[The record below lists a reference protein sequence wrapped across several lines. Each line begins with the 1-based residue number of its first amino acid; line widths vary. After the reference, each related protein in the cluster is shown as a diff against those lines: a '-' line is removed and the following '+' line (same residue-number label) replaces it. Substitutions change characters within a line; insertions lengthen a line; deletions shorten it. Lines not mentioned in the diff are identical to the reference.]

1 MVKIFT
7 IILTLTI
14 LFLSILPVGASAQSN
29 GNWLRGNRDGMGER
43 TWIDTSRWETRLVQV
58 EAATPARYEDRTIV
72 VSNARTETRV
82 IPEVRENRTRL
93 IPPVTERRWVEIQS
107 AIPAVSEQGFWRT
120 DDIPAVTRQRWVVTR
135 AAQLAV
141 MGTITY
147 TRTAGR
153 NETYTHTVS
162 AARTIPA
169 VTEQRIRWIP
179 PVTVSRWVEIQAAQ
193 PAQFTRMEVVLQPGR
208 TETRWVPAVTR
219 VESYQVT
226 VSFTFTERVRVSEG
240 RIDWARVILNNIV
253 GVGNT
258 VLQPIW
264 IPPVYQN
271 VTRTGTRTET
281 RTRTVV
287 VTPGR
292 NETVWIPPVTEW
304 RNVQTRAAQPAVF
317 GWRDV
322 VVAAGRNE
330 TYTHTVSAARTIPA
344 VTEQRT
350 RWIPPVM
357 GTRWG
362 EISPAVTEQGNF
374 VTDIVTAART
384 ERNWVV
390 TQAARPAV
398 PAVMG
403 WRDVTV
409 APSRSEN
416 YIVVIAPATVVTD
429 HIPAVT
435 RVDSVQVEAFRPA
448 RYEDRNEF
456 VRDGR
461 YEIITGNVVL
471 ERDREYVFT
480 SLRRP
485 PNRTH
490 DMSMN
495 VSHDLNVA
503 VTNISAVH
511 VVDRFRNLGQM
522 HTVPVSSA
530 TRPDGSVDLHF
541 NYARPGTDDSTLY
554 VRLHLANGGFVEVEA
569 DIPINGLSFTERS
582 NAPPLRFEAA
592 IEKRG
597 RLDF

>member
-1 MVKIFT
+1 MRSSEFASLVSSGRLPSTFVSAT
-7 IILTLTI
+7 A
-14 LFLSILPVGASAQSN
+14 ILPVINHGF
-29 GNWLRGNRDGMGER
+29 
-43 TWIDTSRWETRLVQV
+43 TR
-58 EAATPARYEDRTIV
+58 
-72 VSNARTETRV
+72 
-82 IPEVRENRTRL
+82 
-93 IPPVTERRWVEIQS
+93 
-107 AIPAVSEQGFWRT
+107 
-120 DDIPAVTRQRWVVTR
+120 
-135 AAQLAV
+135 
-141 MGTITY
+141 ITHSS
-147 TRTAGR
+147 TRT
-153 NETYTHTVS
+153 V
-162 AARTIPA
+162 
-169 VTEQRIRWIP
+169 W
-179 PVTVSRWVEIQAAQ
+179 
-193 PAQFTRMEVVLQPGR
+193 
-208 TETRWVPAVTR
+208 
-219 VESYQVT
+219 
-226 VSFTFTERVRVSEG
+226 
-240 RIDWARVILNNIV
+240 
-253 GVGNT
+253 
-258 VLQPIW
+258 
-264 IPPVYQN
+264 
-271 VTRTGTRTET
+271 

-287 VTPGR
+287 VTPAR

-330 TYTHTVSAARTIPA
+330 TFTHVISVARTETITIPA

-362 EISPAVTEQGNF
+362 EISPAVTEQGHF
-374 VTDIVTAART
+374 VTDIVIAART
-384 ERNWVV
+384 EHNWIV

-409 APSRSEN
+409 ASGRSEN
-416 YIVVIAPATVVTD
+416 YSVVIAPATVVTD

-435 RVDSVQVEAFRPA
+435 RVDRVQVEAFRPA
-448 RYEDRNEF
+448 VYENRNEF

-461 YEIITGNVVL
+461 YENITGNVVL

-485 PNRTH
+485 PNRSH
-490 DMSMN
+490 DMSIN
-495 VSHDLNVA
+495 VRHNVNVP

-522 HTVPVSSA
+522 HVVPVSST
-530 TRPDGSVDLHF
+530 TRPDGTIDLHF
-541 NYARPGTDDSTLY
+541 NYTRPGTADSTLY
-554 VRLHLANGGFVEVEA
+554 VRLHLAGGGVVEVEA

-592 IEKRG
+592 VEKQG